1 MKSLKTFA
9 LSATVALGTT
19 VAAQAALIDF
29 TDPSTYA
36 LSGSTGSGTSVDGSV
51 SFKLA
56 ASGGTITNSEIADYS
71 QDRVAPLKGSVDGLG
86 IYGGKTDNRSRDEIT
101 FGNESLTISFER
113 AVNISRLFFLD
124 LFGTIP
130 GGMATETDENVTVTS
145 NTGQTA
151 NFRAQTLNQDGT
163 VGFGD
168 FATNLTGTSFTFIA
182 GDENDAFSLPDF
194 AMAGLDVSEIGV
206 SEVPLPAGILLLGG
220 ALGGLGLARRKKKA
234 A

>member
-1 MKSLKTFA
+1 MKYLKTFA
-9 LSATVALGTT
+9 FSAVAALGTT

-29 TDPSTYA
+29 TDPSSYT
-36 LSGSTGSGTSVDGSV
+36 LSGSTGSGTSLDGSI
-51 SFKLA
+51 SFTLSSVGGKL
-56 ASGGTITNSEIADYS
+56 TNSEVADYS
-71 QDRVAPLKGSVDGLG
+71 QDRVAPLKGEVDGLG
-86 IYGGKTDNRSRDEIT
+86 IGRGLSADEIT
-101 FGNESLTISFER
+101 FPNESLTISFDR
-113 AVNISRLFFLD
+113 AVRISRLFFLD

-130 GGMATETDENVTVTS
+130 GGMAMETDENVDVTS
-145 NTGQTA
+145 STGQMA

-168 FATNLTGTSFTFIA
+168 FATDLTGTSFTFVA
-182 GDENDAFSLPDF
+182 GAENDAFTFPDF